1 MYIICLFMQLRILSG
16 GAERQVCSLAY
27 LIMLKSSVFFFPPY
41 FCSEPIF
48 DTLSI
53 SVHTTVGTLIHP
65 PSFEKQ
71 LWVFINIILTMASII
86 RISQEKINKNV
97 KGAFSKIT
105 TQLQTKP
112 FNNLLQNTINKLKLH
127 PRTTQ
132 AQNLLPL
139 LAHTLNRLKINKKVL
154 PPPHPFLACI

>member
-1 MYIICLFMQLRILSG
+1 MSGMFVAFLTLLCLKVLP
-16 GAERQVCSLAY
+16 
-27 LIMLKSSVFFFPPY
+27 FFFPPY
-41 FCSEPIF
+41 FCSEPIL
-48 DTLSI
+48 DTLAI
-53 SVHTTVGTLIHP
+53 SVHTTVGTLIHS
-65 PSFEKQ
+65 PSFQKQ
-71 LWVFINIILTMASII
+71 LWVFINITLTMASII

-105 TQLQTKP
+105 TQLQTKL

-127 PRTTQ
+127 PRTRQ

-154 PPPHPFLACI
+154 PPLHPFLTCI

>member
-1 MYIICLFMQLRILSG
+1 MVRLSG
-16 GAERQVCSLAY
+16 MFVASLT
-27 LIMLKSSVFFFPPY
+27 LSCLKVLSFFFPPY

-53 SVHTTVGTLIHP
+53 SVHTTVGSLIHV
-65 PSFEKQ
+65 PSFQKQ
-71 LWVFINIILTMASII
+71 LWVCINITLTMASII

-112 FNNLLQNTINKLKLH
+112 FNNLLQNTINKSKLH
-127 PRTTQ
+127 PRTKKP
-132 AQNLLPL
+132 QNLLPL
-139 LAHTLNRLKINKKVL
+139 IPHTLNRLKINKKVL

>member
-1 MYIICLFMQLRILSG
+1 MFVASLTLSCLKVLS
-16 GAERQVCSLAY
+16 
-27 LIMLKSSVFFFPPY
+27 FFFPPY

-53 SVHTTVGTLIHP
+53 SVHATVGTLIHS
-65 PSFEKQ
+65 PSFQMQ
-71 LWVFINIILTMASII
+71 LWACINITLTMASII

-97 KGAFSKIT
+97 KGAFSKIP
-105 TQLQTKP
+105 TQLQTKL

-127 PRTTQ
+127 PRTRR

-139 LAHTLNRLKINKKVL
+139 LAHILNRLKINKKVL
-154 PPPHPFLACI
+154 PPRHPFLTCI

>member
-1 MYIICLFMQLRILSG
+1 MFVASLTLLCLKVLS
-16 GAERQVCSLAY
+16 
-27 LIMLKSSVFFFPPY
+27 FFSPPY

-53 SVHTTVGTLIHP
+53 SVHTTVGSLIHV
-65 PSFEKQ
+65 PSFQKQ
-71 LWVFINIILTMASII
+71 LWVCINITLTMASII
-86 RISQEKINKNV
+86 RISQEKKNKNV

-127 PRTTQ
+127 PRTRQ

-154 PPPHPFLACI
+154 PPPHPFLTCI